1 MLEGLLVLLSY
12 EANVESVNHV
22 FKLCHVM
29 YVQFIGKNGPMLK
42 TKVTDK
48 PRVGW
53 VYL

>member
-1 MLEGLLVLLSY
+1 MLDGLLVLLSY

-22 FKLCHVM
+22 FKLCHV
-29 YVQFIGKNGPMLK
+29 YVCSIYWKNGPMLK